1 MTLDEI
7 IESFNEDLVNS
18 MTLKEILKHNKIN
31 KPWLAERL
39 GLSRPTLD
47 KYLKKPDEFKVKH
60 LRRMAKYLDI
70 TEREAL
76 VKCFITTENYE

>member
-7 IESFNEDLVNS
+7 LESFDKDLVRS

-47 KYLKKPDEFKVKH
+47 KYLNKPDEFKIKH
-60 LRRMAKYLDI
+60 LRRMAKYLNI
-70 TEREAL
+70 TEREVL
-76 VKCFITTENYE
+76 VKCFINSKL